1 MSNTCQKP
9 AEYSCD
15 NTLSFVM
22 DIIREGVWD
31 WDATTGHVTRSPGWY
46 RMLGYNVGCFEE
58 NVMTWENVIHP
69 DDYPVVMRHFEEYV
83 SGRSNRYDIEYRCRM
98 NSGDYKW
105 IRDQGRVVERNRDG
119 SVARMIGAHLDIHDQ
134 RLAQMALEQ
143 QNRILQQDNITL
155 EILVQERTA
164 ELEKLNTKLNEKI
177 AEVSHLAITDKLSG
191 LHNRNSFESEL
202 EREMA
207 RAQRYTSPMSITL
220 FDIDFFKQINDQH
233 GHSAGDVVL
242 ARVGEAVAH
251 AIRKSDIAARWGG
264 DEFAIIFP
272 EADLAHA
279 KSITDKLQE
288 RVHHIELPGNR
299 YVSCSFG
306 VTQYRKG
313 EPRDALMRRVDEA
326 LYASKSERRGTI
338 HTR

>member
-1 MSNTCQKP
+1 
-9 AEYSCD
+9 
-15 NTLSFVM
+15 
-22 DIIREGVWD
+22 
-31 WDATTGHVTRSPGWY
+31 
-46 RMLGYNVGCFEE
+46 MLGYEVGCFEE
-58 NVMTWENVIHP
+58 NVITWENVIHP
-69 DDYPVVMRHFEEYV
+69 DDYPLVMRHFEEYV
-83 SGRSNRYDIEYRCRM
+83 SGRSDRYEIEYRCRTA
-98 NSGDYKW
+98 SGDYKW
-105 IRDQGRVVERNRDG
+105 IRDQGRIVGRNRDG
-119 SVARMIGAHLDIHDQ
+119 SVARMIGAHLDIHAQ
-134 RLAQMALEQ
+134 RLAQSALEQ
-143 QNRILQQDNITL
+143 QNRMLQQDNITL
-155 EILVQERTA
+155 ETLVQERTA
-164 ELEKLNTKLNEKI
+164 ELEKLNAILNEKI
-177 AEVSHLAITDKLSG
+177 AEVSYLATTDKLTW

-220 FDIDFFKQINDQH
+220 FDIDLFKEINDQY
-233 GHSAGDVVL
+233 GHSAGDAVL

-251 AIRKSDIAARWGG
+251 AVRKSDIAARWGG

-288 RVHHIELPGNR
+288 RVHHIELPGKG

-313 EPRDALMRRVDEA
+313 ETRDALMRRVDEA
-326 LYASKSERRGTI
+326 LYSSKSERRGTI